1 MKKDERIHFR
11 RIAELGCILC
21 YTKGNAGTPCEI
33 HHIRRAGQRKKA
45 PVIGLCPFHHRYDTN
60 TSIHGAG
67 RKAFERNNNTT
78 EEALLELTE
87 RLLNEQNY

>member
-1 MKKDERIHFR
+1 MTKNEKIHNR
-11 RIAELGCILC
+11 RVAELGCILC
-21 YTKGNAGTPCEI
+21 YQKGTPGTPAEL
-33 HHIRRAGQRKKA
+33 HHIRRAGQRKTA
-45 PVIGLCPFHHRYDTN
+45 PIIPLCPFHHRFDPN

-87 RLLNEQNY
+87 RLLNERPF